1 MPARVMHA
9 VNNTY
14 PTLMSGKYMVGVV
27 VISAV
32 KELDDKTKAERR
44 QAV

>member
-1 MPARVMHA
+1 MHA

-32 KELDDKTKAERR
+32 KLDDKTKAERR